1 VNEVSDAICED
12 RSGFNKG
19 EAFQGVL
26 ATSDIAPK
34 LQKKLINVATI
45 LFQNTDSRQKLTEK
59 KRQFA
64 TATIHF

>member
-1 VNEVSDAICED
+1 MGGLIIGILRYFGDKRH
-12 RSGFNKG
+12 RSK
-19 EAFQGVL
+19 
-26 ATSDIAPK
+26 IAK
-34 LQKKLINVATI
+34 NVATI